1 MKAHVKSTA
10 FAVAPYELLDAGL
23 DPRAVVIYLWLH
35 RFGWNS
41 PKGCYASLETISQR
55 SGVTR
60 KMVQRSLS
68 TLVES
73 GWIQVEKRPGF
84 TAVYHVT
91 IDHPGQKR
99 PRSKPT
105 QVEIDPGQKR
115 PRGQVKNDLGGQ
127 VEIDLQTKTHK
138 QEPITKTLLKL
149 EDELPAV
156 CDPVF
161 GLSPEPSKRKTKTKG
176 GEGFERFWKLYLS
189 APVRAASQSKPKAL
203 AQWQKTIRNETEDKL
218 IKALETEITHQE
230 AANGAF
236 VCPLPDCFR
245 WLRDERFATV
255 DDRPLNITSVHQIPD
270 VIR

>member
-1 MKAHVKSTA
+1 MKAAIKSTA
-10 FAVAPYELLDAGL
+10 FAVAPYHLLDSGL
-23 DPRAVVIYLWLH
+23 DPRAIVVYLWLH

-41 PKGCYASLETISQR
+41 PKGCYASLQTISER

-68 TLVES
+68 TLVET

-105 QVEIDPGQKR
+105 QVEIDPGQKQ

-127 VEIDLQTKTHK
+127 VENDLQTKTHY

-149 EDELPAV
+149 ESEFPAV
-156 CDPVF
+156 SEPV
-161 GLSPEPSKRKTKTKG
+161 KQRTRTKG
-176 GEGFERFWKLYLS
+176 SEAFEQFWKLYLS

-203 AQWQKTIRNETEDKL
+203 AQWNKILRTESADTL
-218 IKALETEITHQE
+218 TKALETEIQFQQQ
-230 AANGAF
+230 AGDAF
-236 VCPLPDCFR
+236 VSPLPDCFR
-245 WLRDERFATV
+245 WLRDERYATV
-255 DDRPLNITSVHQIPD
+255 NDRPVGPA
-270 VIR
+270 VINHNTYVF

>member
-1 MKAHVKSTA
+1 MKAPVKSTA
-10 FAVAPYELLDAGL
+10 FAVAPYDLLDAEL
-23 DPRAVVIYLWLH
+23 DPRAIVVYLWLH

-41 PKGCYASLETISQR
+41 PKGCYASLQTISER

-68 TLVES
+68 TLVET

-84 TAVYHVT
+84 TAVYHV
-91 IDHPGQKR
+91 IVDHPGQKR
-99 PRSKPT
+99 PRSKRT

-127 VEIDLQTKTHK
+127 VEIDLQTKTLK
-138 QEPITKTLLKL
+138 QEPITKTLIKL

-156 CDPVF
+156 FV
-161 GLSPEPSKRKTKTKG
+161 EPKPKRQTKG
-176 GEGFERFWKLYLS
+176 TDEFEKFWKTYLS

-203 AQWQKTIRNETEDKL
+203 GQWQKVIRSETPAALQE
-218 IKALETEITHQE
+218 ALETEISHQHL
-230 AANGAF
+230 AAGTF
-236 VCPLPDCFR
+236 VSPLPDCFR
-245 WLRDERFATV
+245 WLRDERYQTV
-255 DDRPLNITSVHQIPD
+255 SDRPLNTTNYIPD

>member
-1 MKAHVKSTA
+1 MTKSTYKVYMKAAVKSTA
-10 FAVAPYELLDAGL
+10 FAVAPYDLLDSGL
-23 DPRAVVIYLWLH
+23 DPRAIVVYLWLH

-41 PKGCYASLETISQR
+41 PKGCYASLQTISER

-68 TLVES
+68 ALVET

-127 VEIDLQTKTHK
+127 VENDLQTKTHY

-149 EDELPAV
+149 ESEFPAV
-156 CDPVF
+156 SERP
-161 GLSPEPSKRKTKTKG
+161 KQRTRTKG
-176 GEGFERFWKLYLS
+176 SEAFEQFWKLYLS

-203 AQWQKTIRNETEDKL
+203 AQWNKILRTESADTL
-218 IKALETEITHQE
+218 TKALETEIQFQQQ
-230 AANGAF
+230 AGDAF
-236 VCPLPDCFR
+236 VSPLPDCFR
-245 WLRDERFATV
+245 WLRDERYATV
-255 DDRPLNITSVHQIPD
+255 NERPAGAQHINHEHYVF
-270 VIR
+270 

>member
-1 MKAHVKSTA
+1 MKAAIKSTA
-10 FAVAPYELLDAGL
+10 FAVAPYRLLDSGL
-23 DPRAVVIYLWLH
+23 DPRALVVYLWLH

-41 PKGCYASLETISQR
+41 PKGCYASLQTISER

-68 TLVES
+68 TLVET

-99 PRSKPT
+99 PRPKRT
-105 QVEIDPGQKR
+105 QVEIDPCQKR

-127 VEIDLQTKTHK
+127 VENDLQTKTHY

-149 EDELPAV
+149 ESEFPAV
-156 CDPVF
+156 SEPV
-161 GLSPEPSKRKTKTKG
+161 KQRTRTKG
-176 GEGFERFWKLYLS
+176 SEAFEQFWKLYLS

-203 AQWQKTIRNETEDKL
+203 AQWNKILRTESADTL
-218 IKALETEITHQE
+218 TKALETEIQFQQQ
-230 AANGAF
+230 AGDAF
-236 VCPLPDCFR
+236 VSPLPDCFR
-245 WLRDERFATV
+245 WLRDERYSSVT
-255 DDRPLNITSVHQIPD
+255 DRPVAHGTIPD